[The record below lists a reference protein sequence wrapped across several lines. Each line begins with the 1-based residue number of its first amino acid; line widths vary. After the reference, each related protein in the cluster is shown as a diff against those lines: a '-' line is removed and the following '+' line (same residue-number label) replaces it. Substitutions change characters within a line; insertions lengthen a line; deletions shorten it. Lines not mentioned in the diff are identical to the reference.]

1 METLDDMLE
10 QMEKDTA
17 MPEKVRE
24 RYMKTLENLPEKKKL
39 KKLSAPVK
47 AATILLCILALAGGG
62 VYAAGRVQNIQW
74 FLHRTGNQ
82 IPVGAG
88 QLVDKEVQVLKTVQ
102 SGTELVDVT
111 VEETLCDAHSM
122 LALVRVSAKE
132 KEKYLLVPEGT
143 MPDAYMY
150 TILPES
156 DSQLTVEAYA
166 REHQLQIVAVDV
178 WFADDGDWK
187 ITETDTAEV
196 DTGAES
202 TAIENTATNELVCML
217 EASKKTETKE
227 ADVTVNVTAQPYM
240 SEKNTQRANVTVKGE
255 NLQTTVAVQ
264 DISSEQTET
273 YIPERT
279 NEMKIAG
286 LDVDGVNVYR
296 TEFRT
301 YLVIDFTIENKSMLV
316 EFTRMDGKKE
326 EKTFVN
332 RTGGGADDSNG
343 HRKVLLIYDTGEI
356 ANAQFTLTYI
366 VRDPMED
373 VDIRTGEIVFIKE
386 S

>member
-1 METLDDMLE
+1 MKERKSGNLPERRQNLETLDDMLE

-62 VYAAGRVQNIQW
+62 VYAAGRVPNIQW

-82 IPVGAG
+82 IHVGAG

-202 TAIENTATNELVCML
+202 TAIENTTTNELVCML
-217 EASKKTETKE
+217 EASKKKKQT
-227 ADVTVNVTAQPYM
+227 
-240 SEKNTQRANVTVKGE
+240 
-255 NLQTTVAVQ
+255 LQ
-264 DISSEQTET
+264 
-273 YIPERT
+273 
-279 NEMKIAG
+279 
-286 LDVDGVNVYR
+286 
-296 TEFRT
+296 
-301 YLVIDFTIENKSMLV
+301 
-316 EFTRMDGKKE
+316 
-326 EKTFVN
+326 
-332 RTGGGADDSNG
+332 
-343 HRKVLLIYDTGEI
+343 
-356 ANAQFTLTYI
+356 
-366 VRDPMED
+366 
-373 VDIRTGEIVFIKE
+373 
-386 S
+386 